1 MWVRPRVLGKFN
13 MHLVKIKAAKIRS
26 QNGKIAYA
34 IPVETHV
41 QNDTVSPEPQKSG
54 KEYVSVS
61 ADSEF
66 NIDSQNDAIPAG
78 TNANYTLSPE
88 QQMSGKESVS
98 ISVNSEFNIDSQN
111 GKTADA
117 NPVETQLKLML
128 GVGRVKSENVAADE
142 KESVPSEPEFCI
154 EAGSVGNVAQF
165 ITHNCEANL
174 VVQCVGW
181 AAH

>member
-1 MWVRPRVLGKFN
+1 
-13 MHLVKIKAAKIRS
+13 AKWKNCR
-26 QNGKIAYA
+26 

-54 KEYVSVS
+54 KEYISVS

-66 NIDSQNDAIPAG
+66 
-78 TNANYTLSPE
+78 
-88 QQMSGKESVS
+88 K
-98 ISVNSEFNIDSQN
+98 IDSQN

-117 NPVETQLKLML
+117 NPVETQHNITKISSSFRTRCLGRHISDSSRTRDVVNISIPKRL
-128 GVGRVKSENVAADE
+128 GVARVKSENVAADE